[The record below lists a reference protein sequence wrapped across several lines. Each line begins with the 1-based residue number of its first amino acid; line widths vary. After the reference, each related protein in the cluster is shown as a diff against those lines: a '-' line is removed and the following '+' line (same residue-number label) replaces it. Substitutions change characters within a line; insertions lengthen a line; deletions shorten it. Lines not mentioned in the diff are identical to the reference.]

1 MMSVSITED
10 IKSVSDLKKKTNEIF
25 RQMHRTGRPIIV
37 TVNGKPD
44 AVLLD
49 VEVFEKKLKALNLGI
64 LLAEAETEIKKG
76 RIRPARNFLRELKHS
91 AKVPR

>member
-1 MMSVSITED
+1 MSISISED

-25 RQMHRTGRPIIV
+25 RQLHSTGRPIIV

-49 VEVFEKKLKALNLGI
+49 VEVFEKKLKSLNLGI
-64 LLAEAETEIKKG
+64 LLTEAEEDAREGRTRKAKDFIREFKKG
-76 RIRPARNFLRELKHS
+76 
-91 AKVPR
+91 AKIPG

>member
-1 MMSVSITED
+1 MSVSITED

-25 RQMHRTGRPIIV
+25 KQMHRTGRPIIV

-49 VEVFEKKLKALNLGI
+49 VKVFERKLKALNLGT
-64 LLAEAETEIKKG
+64 LLVEAETDVKKR
-76 RIRPARNFLRELKHS
+76 RIRPARDFLKELKRC
-91 AKVPR
+91 AKVSR

>member
-1 MMSVSITED
+1 MSITED

-25 RQMHRTGRPIIV
+25 KQMHCTGRPIIV

-49 VEVFEKKLKALNLGI
+49 VEVFEKKLKALNI
-64 LLAEAETEIKKG
+64 AVLLNEAETEVKAG
-76 RIRPARNFLRELKHS
+76 RIRPARDFLKELKHS
-91 AKVPR
+91 AKISG

>member
-1 MMSVSITED
+1 MSVSIMED

-25 RQMHRTGRPIIV
+25 KQMHRTGRPIIV

-49 VEVFEKKLKALNLGI
+49 VEIFERKLKALNLGF
-64 LLAEAETEIKKG
+64 LLTQAETEVKEG
-76 RIRPARNFLRELKHS
+76 HTRQARDFLKEFKRS
-91 AKVPR
+91 AKISR

>member
-1 MMSVSITED
+1 MSVSITED

-25 RQMHRTGRPIIV
+25 KQMHRTGRPIIV

-44 AVLLD
+44 AVLID
-49 VEVFEKKLKALNLGI
+49 VEVFEKKLKALNLGA
-64 LLAEAETEIKKG
+64 LLAEAETEVKEG
-76 RIRPARNFLRELKHS
+76 HVRPARDFLKEFKHG